1 MFNLYKDKFIFEMP
15 WLIWQRFETLE
26 VFKSENM
33 KRSKHSDYIAQN
45 DLVVLFFKA
54 MSFETLLIYKW
65 SKHILHYHQFQILNR
80 DEIISW
86 KASFREFAVGLPRW
100 LRR

>member
-33 KRSKHSDYIAQN
+33 KHSKHSDYIAQN
-45 DLVVLFFKA
+45 DLVVLFLK
-54 MSFETLLIYKW
+54 
-65 SKHILHYHQFQILNR
+65 
-80 DEIISW
+80 
-86 KASFREFAVGLPRW
+86 P
-100 LRR
+100 